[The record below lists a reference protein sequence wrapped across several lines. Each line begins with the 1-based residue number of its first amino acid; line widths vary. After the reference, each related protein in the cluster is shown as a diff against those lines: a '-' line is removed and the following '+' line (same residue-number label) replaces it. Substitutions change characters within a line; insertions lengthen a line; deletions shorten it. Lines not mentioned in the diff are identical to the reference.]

1 MLTAVQPPSAE
12 DEAVRDLA
20 RARDDAREDL
30 QRCRHRLGK
39 LLLRRGLHYAGR
51 NWTRA
56 HRQWID
62 SLEWAHAAERAVVD
76 DYLLAIDHTEA
87 RLLELDARLA
97 EIAEREPYR
106 EPVGWLR
113 CFRGIDTL
121 TAMLILAELH
131 DFRRFAS
138 APALMAYLGLV
149 PGEDSSGE
157 KHRRGRITR
166 TGNAL
171 VRRLLVEVAWH
182 YQHRPGVGV
191 ALARR
196 RKGQPARV
204 IAIADKAQ
212 QRLCRR
218 FRKLAAEHK
227 PAPKIVVAIA
237 RELAGFVWA
246 ALQPVATPAR

>member
-1 MLTAVQPPSAE
+1 MA
-12 DEAVRDLA
+12 
-20 RARDDAREDL
+20 ARD
-30 QRCRHRLGK
+30 
-39 LLLRRGLHYAGR
+39 
-51 NWTRA
+51 
-56 HRQWID
+56 
-62 SLEWAHAAERAVVD
+62 
-76 DYLLAIDHTEA
+76 
-87 RLLELDARLA
+87 
-97 EIAEREPYR
+97 PYR

-121 TAMLILAELH
+121 TAMLMLAELH
-131 DFRRFAS
+131 DFRRFAA

-149 PGEDSSGE
+149 PGENSSGE

-182 YQHRPGVGV
+182 YQHRPGIGV

-196 RKGQPARV
+196 RTGQPARV

-212 QRLCRR
+212 QRLSGR

-227 PAPKIVVAIA
+227 PAPKIAVAIA

-246 ALQPVATPAR
+246 ALQPMATPARSGAARRGGTDRMAS